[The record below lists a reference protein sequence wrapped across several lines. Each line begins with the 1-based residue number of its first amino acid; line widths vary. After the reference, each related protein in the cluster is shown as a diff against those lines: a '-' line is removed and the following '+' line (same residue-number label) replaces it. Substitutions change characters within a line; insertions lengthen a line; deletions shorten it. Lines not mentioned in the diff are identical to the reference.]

1 MTEISPELFTKLRNI
16 AFVTAEYRAAEQ
28 EDTPRIW
35 RGKRLQDAGEALDAA
50 LEEVADLIGLNL

>member
-1 MTEISPELFTKLRNI
+1 MTEISSDLFTKLRNI
-16 AFVTAEYRAAEQ
+16 AFATAEYRAAER

-50 LEEVADLIGLNL
+50 LAEVAGLIGLKL